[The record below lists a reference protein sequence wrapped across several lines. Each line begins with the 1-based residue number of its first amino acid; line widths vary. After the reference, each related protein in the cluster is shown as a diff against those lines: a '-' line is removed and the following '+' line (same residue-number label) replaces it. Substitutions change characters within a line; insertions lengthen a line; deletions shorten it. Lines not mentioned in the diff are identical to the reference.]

1 MTQCGNRILLTFET
15 IKEFLIKTGLK
26 TLLLESEVLKLN
38 STWLEVKS
46 EPSSIS
52 IANVSLDQI
61 ILWRT
66 QARYITQNAGV
77 DNDWNFTDLGKKA
90 GYTRVMVNVSISGTG
105 SSFMNHYQT
114 SFVDDSTNI
123 RLKNLATVDTG
134 NYSGN
139 VRVSCLYIRD
149 GFFA

>member
-1 MTQCGNRILLTFET
+1 MVDNGVILIKADNT
-15 IKEFLIKTGLK
+15 IGDFLIKTGLK
-26 TLLLESEVLKLN
+26 TLLLESEEIKLN

-46 EPSSIS
+46 DPSSIS
-52 IANVSLDQI
+52 IANVALDQI
-61 ILWRT
+61 IMWRT
-66 QARYITQNAGV
+66 QARYIAQNAGV
-77 DNDWNFTDLGKKA
+77 DDYWNFTSLGKKD
-90 GYTRVMVNVSISGTG
+90 GYTRVMADVSISGTG

-114 SFVDDSTNI
+114 NFVDNGTNI
-123 RLKNLATVDTG
+123 RLKNLATTDTG